1 MQPVRMTISGLD
13 AGAAGRLRLARIV
26 VALLTVVMVGCTFC
40 WTQETA
46 AQDANS
52 AEMTPSKTGTSAP
65 NTVHKKRQTKA
76 QLKAEAEKKRLTAP
90 IPEPED
96 PGPTFPADER
106 AKKAE
111 IRWDSSGLKV
121 EADNSSLK
129 EILAEITTETGVTI
143 EGLNTDKRIYGVYGP
158 GRARDVLAQLLYGTG
173 YDILMIGEQGPGT
186 PRQVVLTSH
195 GVMKQ
200 SDTPSVSQRAVQ
212 PVEDDDVE
220 MPDDPQAGQPLRPGF
235 RTPPRPPQEP
245 QNGAPIQPQSGQ
257 PNQPNQLP
265 QQPQPN

>member
-1 MQPVRMTISGLD
+1 MQLVRMTKSGLD
-13 AGAAGRLRLARIV
+13 AGAAGRLRLARMGI
-26 VALLTVVMVGCTFC
+26 ALLTVFMVGCIFC
-40 WTQETA
+40 LTQELA

-52 AEMTPSKTGTSAP
+52 AEMNPSKTGTSAP
-65 NTVHKKRQTKA
+65 KTVHKKRQTKA
-76 QLKAEAEKKRLTAP
+76 QLKAEEEKKRLTAP

-106 AKKAE
+106 AKKAQ
-111 IRWDSSGLKV
+111 ISWDSSGLKV
-121 EADNSSLK
+121 EAENSSLK
-129 EILAEITTETGVTI
+129 EILSEITTETGVTI

-186 PRQVVLTSH
+186 PRQVVLTVR
-195 GVMKQ
+195 GAMKPN
-200 SDTPSVSQRAVQ
+200 DTQSVSQRVVQ

-235 RTPPRPPQEP
+235 RTPPHPPQDP

-257 PNQPNQLP
+257 PNQPTQLP
-265 QQPQPN
+265 PQPQPN